1 MFGAN
6 VLVGEVAL
14 PTRTGSMLPLLVLA
28 GAGMRFPYSS
38 PCLRGPSDTGGA
50 PNPNLPLGTG
60 TPPFLS
66 NFAILSRKP
75 VAGGTALL
83 LLPGTGVP
91 LGIGDVAR

>member
-1 MFGAN
+1 MVGPN

-14 PTRTGSMLPLLVLA
+14 LRTGNMLPLTALV
-28 GAGMRFPYSS
+28 GAGMRFPYNS
-38 PCLRGPSDTGGA
+38 PCLRGPSDVGGA

-75 VAGGTALL
+75 VAEGTALV
-83 LLPGTGVP
+83 LLPGMGAP
-91 LGIGDVAR
+91 LGMGDVAR